1 MKFVFFFALVVSL
14 SSIASSEALVELT
27 KKDGTNTQNT
37 QGTNYQSGEGVL
49 KSNTETHYLLESE
62 TNPLLELA
70 EQGNESAQY
79 NLGLLYLKKGNAK
92 KNTEALKWIKKAAIQ
107 GLAPAQATLGMMF
120 AEGEIIPKNQV
131 EAVKW
136 LKKSAEQGIKVAQYN
151 LGLSYY
157 HGTGVPKNDV
167 EAMMWLR
174 RAAKQGYKEAQS
186 SLSFLYWEDGGHKN
200 LIKAYLWASISSA
213 KGEENAKTNLEIY
226 KKQMTKEQIAT
237 AQELA
242 SRCWES
248 NYKDCD

>member
-1 MKFVFFFALVVSL
+1 MKFVFFFSLIVSL
-14 SSIASSEALVELT
+14 SSVASSEALVELT

-37 QGTNYQSGEGVL
+37 LGTNYQSGEGVL
-49 KSNTETHYLLESE
+49 KSNTETHFW
-62 TNPLLELA
+62 LELA
-70 EQGNESAQY
+70 EQGNERAQY

-92 KNTEALKWIKKAAIQ
+92 KNTEALKWIKKAANQ
-107 GLAPAQATLGMMF
+107 GLADAQAMLGMMF
-120 AEGEIIPKNQV
+120 AEGDIIPKNQV

-136 LKKSAEQGIKVAQYN
+136 YKKSAEQGDDVAQHN

-157 HGTGVPKNDV
+157 FGIGVPKNDV
-167 EAMMWLR
+167 EAMKWLR
-174 RAAKQGYKEAQS
+174 KAAKQGYKESQN

-242 SRCWES
+242 SKCWES
-248 NYKDCD
+248 KFKDCD